1 MDNSSLSDSDET
13 PGDQDDD
20 AGVVETTD
28 IDSDEGLDGDVDAE
42 GASAIRH
49 RNE

>member
-1 MDNSSLSDSDET
+1 MDRSPQENSSEE
-13 PGDQDDD
+13 PRDQDDD

-28 IDSDEGLDGDVDAE
+28 IDSDEDLDDEVDAE
-42 GASAIRH
+42 GASAIPH

>member
-1 MDNSSLSDSDET
+1 MDTSPEEDSPDA
-13 PGDQDDD
+13 PRDQDDD

-28 IDSDEGLDGDVDAE
+28 IDSDEDLDDEVDAE
-42 GASAIRH
+42 GGSAIPY